1 MSYHQNTA
9 EHREARRLEA
19 LARLQILDTPSEQA
33 FDDLTEL
40 AARWL
45 DTPIA
50 LVSLVDDQRQWFK
63 SRVGLTAEQTPREI
77 AFCAHAIQKHELFE
91 VPDAALD
98 DRFSNNPLVTS
109 DPNIRF
115 YAGMPIASP
124 DGELVGTLCVID
136 RVPRQLSDSQQ
147 DTLRRLARTA
157 EFQLRLR
164 LSLLD
169 SEERALELE
178 HQQALNQRLL
188 DSLKAGVVACDD
200 AGNLSLFNTIAQR

>member
-1 MSYHQNTA
+1 MSDHQNTA

-63 SRVGLTAEQTPREI
+63 SRVGLAAEQTPREL
-77 AFCAHAIQKHELFE
+77 AFCAHAIQAHELFE
-91 VPDAALD
+91 VPDAARD
-98 DRFSNNPLVTS
+98 ERFCDNPLVTGE
-109 DPNIRF
+109 PNIRF

-124 DGELVGTLCVID
+124 DAGMPNAPARSAMRPSGFGLLVN
-136 RVPRQLSDSQQ
+136 S
-147 DTLRRLARTA
+147 A
-157 EFQLRLR
+157 
-164 LSLLD
+164 
-169 SEERALELE
+169 
-178 HQQALNQRLL
+178 
-188 DSLKAGVVACDD
+188 
-200 AGNLSLFNTIAQR
+200 